1 MNRNSEFRPE
11 HDREMKVEQ
20 PTDTTAKI
28 DDLEQRVVALEQ
40 LLLADRLGALDSRRL
55 PEPR

>member
-1 MNRNSEFRPE
+1 
-11 HDREMKVEQ
+11 MKVEQ

-28 DDLEQRVVALEQ
+28 DDLEQRVIALEQ